1 MAFSSER
8 LIEARNRL
16 GITKAEA
23 ARRIQ
28 ISAMAYG
35 RYESGE
41 RVPSH
46 STILNI
52 AQQLDVSPEYLECKT
67 DLMEPEI
74 IILSKGEDPELF
86 CLVRDIKSNTQMRE
100 RILAYQE
107 LILHK
112 LIH

>member
-23 ARRIQ
+23 ARRTQ